1 MGLFGLF
8 KKKEW
13 DIEKSDENKKQ
24 VRALFNN
31 VMKDGDTWNV
41 VYGYSTDIK
50 NSNYILARKTTYEF
64 TSLIIGY
71 RESDM
76 SIALI
81 QTTPELDGCS
91 DPEIFTKDGI
101 KRAGMSF
108 GEYVIYHKGGIMAG
122 YTKFSVD
129 EGNDEDY
136 LAYIYQPEELQ
147 KFDIFFKEY
156 SKK

>member
-13 DIEKSDENKKQ
+13 DIEKSDANKKQ
-24 VRALFNN
+24 LRALFNN
-31 VMKDGDTWNV
+31 VVKDGDSWKIL
-41 VYGYSTDIK
+41 YGYGTDIK

-64 TSLIIGY
+64 TSLIVGY

-76 SIALI
+76 SIALV

-91 DPEIFTKDGI
+91 DPEIFSKDNI
-101 KRAGMSF
+101 KKANMSF
-108 GEYVIYHKGGIMAG
+108 GEYVIYHQGGIMAG
-122 YTKFSVD
+122 YTKFAVNG
-129 EGNDEDY
+129 ENDEKF
-136 LAYIYQPEELQ
+136 LVYIHQPEEFQ
-147 KFDIFFKEY
+147 DFDDFFKEF

>member
-91 DPEIFTKDGI
+91 DPEIFTKDDI

-108 GEYVIYHKGGIMAG
+108 GEYIIYHQGGIMAG
-122 YTKFSVD
+122 YTKFSVG

-147 KFDIFFKEY
+147 KFNIFFKEY